1 MQRTLRT
8 NSRITPE
15 IHAEA
20 AAEIHAYFCGNLSTF
35 RQELLDDA
43 TNAKFLKSVED
54 AETLF
59 ELGDDPD
66 EEELKDLG
74 QFRDFS
80 SKWVRTALIPTVIDH
95 LNEVFCRKGFEGSGG
110 EDEATGSI
118 SGRSR
123 TRFSGQSALKRA
135 RHRQTV
141 SRGTRTRSAT
151 CCLKFSRNRTEPSVL
166 TQ

>member
-35 RQELLDDA
+35 LQELLDDA

-95 LNEVFCRKGFEGSGG
+95 LNEVFCRKGFEGFRRR
-110 EDEATGSI
+110 
-118 SGRSR
+118 GRSDWIYFGEKPDTLFWTVR
-123 TRFSGQSALKRA
+123 AKESAAPTNRFPRYPDALRDLLPEIFPE
-135 RHRQTV
+135 Q
-141 SRGTRTRSAT
+141 
-151 CCLKFSRNRTEPSVL
+151 N
-166 TQ
+166 

>member
-95 LNEVFCRKGFEGSGG
+95 LNEVFCRKGFEGFRRR
-110 EDEATGSI
+110 
-118 SGRSR
+118 GRSDWIYFGEKPD
-123 TRFSGQSALKRA
+123 TLF
-135 RHRQTV
+135 
-141 SRGTRTRSAT
+141 
-151 CCLKFSRNRTEPSVL
+151 
-166 TQ
+166 

>member
-80 SKWVRTALIPTVIDH
+80 SKWVRTALIPTVIERGV
-95 LNEVFCRKGFEGSGG
+95 LPEGVRRVPEERTKRLDLFRG
-110 EDEATGSI
+110 EAGHAFLDSP
-118 SGRSR
+118 R
-123 TRFSGQSALKRA
+123 
-135 RHRQTV
+135 
-141 SRGTRTRSAT
+141 
-151 CCLKFSRNRTEPSVL
+151 
-166 TQ
+166 

>member
-8 NSRITPE
+8 NSRIIPE

-35 RQELLDDA
+35 RQELLDEA

-95 LNEVFCRKGFEGSGG
+95 LNEVFCRKGFEGFRRRGRS
-110 EDEATGSI
+110 DWI
-118 SGRSR
+118 WRRGRSR
-123 TRFSGQSALKRA
+123 AFLDSRAAKR
-135 RHRQTV
+135 R
-141 SRGTRTRSAT
+141 RGTD
-151 CCLKFSRNRTEPSVL
+151 L
-166 TQ
+166 TVRGAGRAPRPAA